1 MAQFN
6 VDEESFQVVMDGE
19 LGKGKIVIVK
29 FGSEFCEACS
39 ALEMELDQL
48 EDINNNVSILLV
60 DCDESPEIAE
70 AYDVYQL
77 PTMIIFENKDNILY
91 EAEGVVLS
99 EDIQKIIESKL

>member
-77 PTMIIFENKDNILY
+77 PTMIIFDKKDNILY